1 MSKKKIVYPSR
12 LEAMKMMPPMV
23 HRPEADRAA
32 GGFRPENSKVFEW
45 ILKGGAAYDLA
56 EMVFTIAERWGLVC
70 CPPDD
75 EAMAAIDEH
84 SHTED
89 GEVWKYWGC
98 CIEDIDE
105 SIKYH
110 GKPVCELPAEELPH
124 ELRKLGD
131 SFGDMRIDH
140 ELLISH
146 LDPTYTRI
154 CGRIAVDTS
163 CLGQGPL
170 DREKTKELNARLIN
184 AQREL
189 RAGNECNRWIRN
201 GQSRFLFAGFI
212 FDMAMGA
219 GYVQYN
225 KDGNT
230 WQGINYREDREH
242 NEK

>member
-1 MSKKKIVYPSR
+1 MEILSKKKIVYPSG

-56 EMVFTIAERWGLVC
+56 EMVFAIAERWGLVC

-124 ELRKLGD
+124 ELKKLGNYA
-131 SFGDMRIDH
+131 FENMA
-140 ELLISH
+140 LLQH
-146 LDPTYTRI
+146 LNPALVKV

-230 WQGINYREDREH
+230 WQGINYREDGTI
-242 NEK
+242 